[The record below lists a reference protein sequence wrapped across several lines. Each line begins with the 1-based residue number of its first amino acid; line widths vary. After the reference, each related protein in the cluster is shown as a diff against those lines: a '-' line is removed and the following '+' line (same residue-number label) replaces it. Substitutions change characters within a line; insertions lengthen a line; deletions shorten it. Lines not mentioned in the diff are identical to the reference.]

1 MAIAD
6 NQVREVWKS
15 PPSLDCPRMEVSN
28 LGRVRTKPY
37 VRHFL
42 RLGEPRTCRY
52 EGRDLKCAKD
62 TRGRYFLQGSC
73 IKTSMK
79 RRNFLLHRLV
89 AECFVKNP
97 KPDEYDMVFFKDGDL
112 GNCKAENLVWGCR
125 RDRDYMLRGKHCK
138 YIVDVFS
145 CGERI
150 GSFRGG
156 SECARALG
164 CTKQAVN
171 RALWNGTLCQGCVL
185 EMRDVEEENI
195 GRSIEE
201 ARKEYEHSLGY
212 MFMDIPDAV
221 YSQQKI
227 DITPKAVF

>member
-42 RLGEPRTCRY
+42 RFGEPVTYRC
-52 EGRDLKCAKD
+52 EGRVLKCAKD

-79 RRNFLLHRLV
+79 GRTFLLHRLV

-138 YIVDVFS
+138 YIVDAFS
-145 CGERI
+145 CGIRI
-150 GSFRGG
+150 GSYRGC

-164 CTKQAVN
+164 CTKQNVHI
-171 RALWNGTLCQGCVL
+171 ALMKGRLVKGCVL
-185 EMRDVEEENI
+185 ERRDVEDEHI
-195 GRSIEE
+195 GYSLEE
-201 ARKEYEHSLGY
+201 ARKEYEHSSGD
-212 MFMDIPDAV
+212 MFMDVPDAV
-221 YSQQKI
+221 YAQQKI
-227 DITPKAVF
+227 DITPKEVF